1 MPDRLVAIP
10 HDMSCYFLFSLI
22 DVDVFLSY
30 VVDCR
35 YYFIVVF
42 S

>member
-22 DVDVFLSY
+22 DVDVFLST
-30 VVDCR
+30 
-35 YYFIVVF
+35 
-42 S
+42 

>member
-22 DVDVFLSY
+22 DVDVFD

-35 YYFIVVF
+35 YYFIVIF